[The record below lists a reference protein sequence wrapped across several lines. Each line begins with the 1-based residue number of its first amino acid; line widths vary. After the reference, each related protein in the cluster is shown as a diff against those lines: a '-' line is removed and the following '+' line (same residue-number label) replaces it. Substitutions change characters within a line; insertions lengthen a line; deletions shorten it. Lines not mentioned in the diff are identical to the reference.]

1 MNKESSLKQD
11 EPEKPSKRRVGSVG
25 KGFNMTP
32 LFFAKTPEDVEKSL
46 RAGIEINHKDCSGGT
61 ALDWCIARIIEAKES
76 CEDVVIAL
84 IKYGGTYDDHS
95 IEQLEK
101 ANPVFAKKVRKERAS
116 YLVAQQQQ
124 QLRPRRER

>member
-11 EPEKPSKRRVGSVG
+11 EPEKPSKRRVG
-25 KGFNMTP
+25 KGFDMTP

-46 RAGIEINHKDCSGGT
+46 RAGIKINHKDFSGDT
-61 ALDWCIARIIEAKES
+61 ALDWCISGIIEGE
-76 CEDVVIAL
+76 EGLEEVVIAL
-84 IKYGGTYDDHS
+84 IEHGGTCKDRN

-101 ANPVFAKKVRKERAS
+101 ANPVFAKKVRNAKTEYNVR
-116 YLVAQQQQ
+116 QQ